1 MNTSCI
7 SYGTE
12 TYPFTSWQGKIRPLW
27 ANLDDVCLISFSKTS
42 QIKKLT
48 KRIEIAPKK
57 YSEEP
62 EARKTLGKA
71 WKDSTSNPG

>member
-1 MNTSCI
+1 MNTSCL

-12 TYPFTSWQGKIRPLW
+12 TCPFTSWQRKIRPLW
-27 ANLDDVCLISFSKTS
+27 ANLGNVCLISFSKTP
-42 QIKKLT
+42 QI
-48 KRIEIAPKK
+48 RIEIAPKK